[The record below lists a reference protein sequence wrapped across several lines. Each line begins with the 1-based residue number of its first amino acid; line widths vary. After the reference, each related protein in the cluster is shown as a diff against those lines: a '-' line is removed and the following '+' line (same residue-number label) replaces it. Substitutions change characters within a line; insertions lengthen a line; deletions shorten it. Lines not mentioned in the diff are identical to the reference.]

1 MSIKL
6 ILKEKL
12 EVSGAKRISLEVKGD
27 KVLFD
32 KLMEQTKF
40 LNEKEEVGLSE
51 RIFCILNNLREIKI
65 CSNCRNKEV
74 KFNGLGKGYSTYCS
88 TKCMSNSKEIRDKS
102 KNTIKERYGGV
113 HFNATEEVKKKRKIT
128 NLEKYGVE
136 HVLQNEDVRNK
147 IENTNLKKYGHKT
160 PLKNKSIKDK
170 IKKTIIKKYGV
181 DNVSKSQE
189 VKDLKT
195 ATTFSNYGVLYP
207 LQSEEIR
214 NKMDKTMVD
223 RYGEIHSSHIDAS
236 NKKREQTWLDKYGV
250 KNPLLLIGDNGVS
263 KSSQEL
269 FWGIYSKLSEDLKS
283 KTYFSELNKEFN
295 VKSGDLFYYYDFVI
309 SNKKIAIEFNG
320 DYWHCNPKVYEPD
333 FIHEHIGKTAEE
345 IWEYDY
351 RKLEALKE
359 RGFEVY
365 VVWESDYTKNK
376 DEIVSKFIELFIS
389 DEQQG

>member
-1 MSIKL
+1 MNIRQV
-6 ILKEKL
+6 LKEKI
-12 EVSGAKRISLEVKGD
+12 ETSGAKRISLEVKSD
-27 KVLFD
+27 EVLLD
-32 KLMEQTKF
+32 GLMEQTKF
-40 LNEKEEVGLSE
+40 LNEKGEVSLSE
-51 RIFCILNNLREIKI
+51 RIFCILNEFQEIKM
-65 CSNCRNKEV
+65 CSNCGDKEV
-74 KFNGLGKGYSTYCS
+74 KFNGLGKGYSIYCS
-88 TKCMSNSKEIRDKS
+88 TKCMSNSKEIRVKS
-102 KNTIKERYGGV
+102 KNTIEDKYGGV
-113 HFNATEEVKKKRKIT
+113 HFNATDEVKKKRKIT

-136 HVLQNEDVRNK
+136 HVLQSEDVRSK
-147 IENTNLKKYGHKT
+147 IEETNLKKYGHRT
-160 PLKNKSIKDK
+160 PLKNEDIKDK

-189 VKDLKT
+189 IKDLKT
-195 ATTFSNYGVLYP
+195 TTTFSNYGVLYP
-207 LQSEEIR
+207 LQSEEVR
-214 NKMDKTMVD
+214 NKMEKTMVD
-223 RYGEIHSSHIDAS
+223 RYGEIHSSHMDSA

-269 FWGIYSKLSEDLKS
+269 FWSIYNKLPENLKY

-295 VKSGDLFYYYDFVI
+295 IKNGELFYYYDFVI

-351 RKLEALKE
+351 LKLEALKE

-365 VVWESDYTKNK
+365 VIWESDYVK
-376 DEIVSKFIELFIS
+376 DKCGVISKFSQLFI
-389 DEQQG
+389 DDGH